1 MSGDAAPAA
10 QRKAF
15 GLLAEADTGD
25 DGGVPITTPR
35 TPARE
40 AAERELSKREYHQ
53 DDPGLLQRI
62 IDWVWDHL
70 SSLLDS
76 AAQATP
82 GGWVGLTAL
91 ACVLSLLL
99 IALRLRLGKL
109 RPQPVSDG
117 DSLLGDRPRSA
128 AEHRAA
134 AEAHAAADRWSEA
147 VQERMRAI
155 VRSLEERAL
164 LDPRP
169 GRTADEAASEADRA
183 LPGHGDELRSAAR
196 SFDEVTYGERPGDAS
211 AYSAV
216 RELDS
221 ALQRAVPPVPETA
234 APEAAA
240 RETAARGA
248 AVRDVAARGA
258 AVPAGT
264 APGAAGP
271 RDADAVRERG
281 DSGGAA
287 ATPDRG
293 GR

>member
-1 MSGDAAPAA
+1 MPGDAAPAA
-10 QRKAF
+10 LHKAF
-15 GLLAEADTGD
+15 GLLAAADTGD
-25 DGGVPITTPR
+25 DDGVPVTTPR

-62 IDWVWDHL
+62 LNWLWDHV

-91 ACVLSLLL
+91 ACVVLLLL

-164 LDPRP
+164 LDHRP

-211 AYSAV
+211 AYSAI

-221 ALQRAVPPVPETA
+221 ALQRAVPPLPEVA
-234 APEAAA
+234 APEV
-240 RETAARGA
+240 A
-248 AVRDVAARGA
+248 AVGA
-258 AVPAGT
+258 GV
-264 APGAAGP
+264 PGAADP

-281 DSGGAA
+281 DSGAAA
-287 ATPDRG
+287 ATTDRG